1 MGGGAVSVSR
11 GSGSAVGSLARQ
23 LPGVPAERLPGCG
36 TPLPGAVRMRQ
47 RLHGN
52 AASRAASRPPPA
64 PRSGQEAE
72 PGSPSRPS
80 SQQAGPRGR
89 SLVGETEEG
98 APHFSRAEELTCR
111 YFLLHLGEVDNMRV
125 LSTCSIPLHFW
136 PGNQEQV
143 LVRAGDPHWPRDISA
158 LSPGCENGTMIQA
171 CGDCFGGH

>member
-1 MGGGAVSVSR
+1 MFAELMSGGCSSAWAAAAGAPVDMCVPWEYKCGVSVGGGTVSVSR

-80 SQQAGPRGR
+80 SQQAGPQGR
-89 SLVGETEEG
+89 SLVGGSAEG
-98 APHFSRAEELTCR
+98 APYFSRPED
-111 YFLLHLGEVDNMRV
+111 G
-125 LSTCSIPLHFW
+125 
-136 PGNQEQV
+136 
-143 LVRAGDPHWPRDISA
+143 LVFTSFANWGR
-158 LSPGCENGTMIQA
+158 
-171 CGDCFGGH
+171 